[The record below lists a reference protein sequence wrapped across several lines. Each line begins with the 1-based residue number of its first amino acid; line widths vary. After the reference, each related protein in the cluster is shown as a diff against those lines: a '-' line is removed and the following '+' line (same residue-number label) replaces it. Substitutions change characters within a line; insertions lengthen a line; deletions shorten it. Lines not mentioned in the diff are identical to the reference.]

1 MLRFIIKRQI
11 SDRYSELKSEHL
23 ETILVECKEL
33 EDILLR
39 GGVGMNEYD
48 HSSLVG
54 VELVNNA
61 GLSPKSM
68 IE

>member
-39 GGVGMNEYD
+39 GGVGMNE
-48 HSSLVG
+48 
-54 VELVNNA
+54 
-61 GLSPKSM
+61 
-68 IE
+68 